1 MLKIIQ
7 LLVLSDNYIY
17 LIHDAVSEETAVV
30 DPAVAEPVLDYLAEQ
45 GWQLKYILN
54 THHHLDHVEG
64 NSAIKQKTACKVVAG
79 QTDSQRIPDFDIGV
93 TDGDEFLLGGH
104 KIRVLATPGHTLG
117 HVAYFFE
124 QDELLFCGDTLFV
137 MGCGRLFEGT
147 PEQMHAS
154 LTRLKALPSTTK
166 VYCAHEYTQANGRF
180 AISVEP
186 DNLALREKLQRV
198 AVLRSNNEPTV
209 PSTIQEEI
217 ATNPF
222 LRTDSFSIQKSLG
235 LVGANAVSVFTE
247 LRKRKDVF

>member
-1 MLKIIQ
+1 M
-7 LLVLSDNYIY
+7 
-17 LIHDAVSEETAVV
+17 
-30 DPAVAEPVLDYLAEQ
+30 
-45 GWQLKYILN
+45 
-54 THHHLDHVEG
+54 
-64 NSAIKQKTACKVVAG
+64 AG

-93 TDGDEFLLGGH
+93 TDGDELSLGEH

-137 MGCGRLFEGT
+137 MGCGRLFEGS

-154 LTRLKALPSTTK
+154 LTRLKALPSTSK
-166 VYCAHEYTQANGRF
+166 VYCAHEYTQVNGRF